1 MLFHVSYHL
10 YFNASFA
17 PADLLIIPAAA
28 MVSLRSFLAGVWM
41 AHILTGTSDAMVE
54 FMGFSDR
61 IHVVK
66 RDFMVIS

>member
-10 YFNASFA
+10 YFNAAFA
-17 PADLLIIPAAA
+17 AADLLIIPAAA

-41 AHILTGTSDAMVE
+41 ANILLGTLDAMVE

-61 IHVVK
+61 IHLVK
-66 RDFMVIS
+66 RDFLL